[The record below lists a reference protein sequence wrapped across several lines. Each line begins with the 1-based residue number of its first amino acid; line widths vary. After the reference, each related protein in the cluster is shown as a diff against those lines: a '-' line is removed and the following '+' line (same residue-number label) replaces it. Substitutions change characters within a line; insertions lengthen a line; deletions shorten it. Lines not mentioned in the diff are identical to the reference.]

1 MRLYKLIPLAF
12 LLNLMT
18 AAILAP
24 VLPELSIFLIRN
36 FVFIVIGAA
45 IFSFIAHGIQTVVSS
60 HRRNRL

>member
-36 FVFIVIGAA
+36 FVLIVIGAA
-45 IFSFIAHGIQTVVSS
+45 IISFIAHGIQTVVSS